1 MGLSN
6 NFKNLTI
13 SDLLQRLLSFKIK
26 LIYAFI
32 VVSTNIINAQHMNL
46 YNLKMTQK
54 NHFWILETSQLFE
67 VHDTID
73 NSVRSVY
80 KIDSSFIQKIEERLF
95 ELPQLTGIPKEE
107 LDYSFKSLETIM
119 NKYKFIFNNY
129 ISYFKISLQID
140 TIKQQKLLDVHFYQ
154 EDLIECILSYCGEVI
169 LRYNEGSSWDIAT
182 KCAEFTDVAVE
193 INYYEPYIKSKEG
206 VELRFF
212 GRLIVELQSLDD
224 MSFAYWINEDFLK
237 KKPDIDK
244 PNFKL
249 NVKKRSLNINDLLPP
264 DFPVYYP
271 PLSGEND

>member
-1 MGLSN
+1 
-6 NFKNLTI
+6 
-13 SDLLQRLLSFKIK
+13 
-26 LIYAFI
+26 
-32 VVSTNIINAQHMNL
+32 MNL